1 MPKLIKYRELIADG
15 WTLIKET
22 DIDPEHL
29 QQGFWILP
37 FPEYKRFADEGR
49 DVARFGFWLNNDA
62 VLEEVKPF
70 IRNVQVIAIEFPTFT
85 DGRGFSL
92 ARALRDRYD
101 YSGELRA
108 FGYYLPDQLFYMNRC
123 GFDAFSLRDD
133 VSDDEV
139 AEMIGRFNDFSETY
153 QAAVDDP
160 QPLFRKRA

>member
-15 WTLIKET
+15 WTLIKEI

-29 QQGFWILP
+29 QEGFWILP
-37 FPEYKRFADEGR
+37 FSVYKRFADEGR
-49 DVARFGFWLNNDA
+49 DLARFGFWLNNDA
-62 VLEEVKPF
+62 ALEEVKPF
-70 IRNVQVIAIEFPTFT
+70 IHNVQVIAIEFPTFT

-92 ARALRDRYD
+92 ARGLRDRYD

-108 FGYYLPDQLFYMNRC
+108 FGYFLPDQLFYMNRC
-123 GFDAFSLRDD
+123 GFDAYSLADD

-139 AEMIGRFNDFSETY
+139 TEMIGRFNDFSETY

>member
-1 MPKLIKYRELIADG
+1 MPKLIKYKEVIADG

-22 DIDPEHL
+22 DVEPDQVQE
-29 QQGFWILP
+29 GYWILP
-37 FPEYKRFADEGR
+37 FSLYRSFAEQGQGMT
-49 DVARFGFWLNNDA
+49 RFGFWLSSDS
-62 VLEEVKPF
+62 LLDEVTPF
-70 IRNVQVIAIEFPTFT
+70 INDVQVIAIEFPTFT

-92 ARALRDRYD
+92 ARSLRDRYD

-108 FGYYLPDQLFYMNRC
+108 FGYFLPDQLFYMNRC
-123 GFDAFSLRDD
+123 GFNAFSLADD